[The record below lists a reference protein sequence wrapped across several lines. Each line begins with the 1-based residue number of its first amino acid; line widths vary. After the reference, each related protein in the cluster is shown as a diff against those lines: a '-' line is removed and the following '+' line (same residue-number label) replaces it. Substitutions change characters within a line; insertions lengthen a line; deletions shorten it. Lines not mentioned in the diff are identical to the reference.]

1 MSKTLETSL
10 KLVEN
15 WRDVLKRA
23 WSLRLIAVAGLL
35 TGLEAA
41 MSVLPT
47 EWTFTLP
54 TWLWPT
60 ATLLV
65 TAGAF
70 ASRLIAQ
77 DSLRK

>member
-1 MSKTLETSL
+1 MKP
-10 KLVEN
+10 VEN
-15 WRDVLKRA
+15 WQQILRKA
-23 WSLRLIAVAGLL
+23 WSVRLIALAGLL
-35 TGLEAA
+35 TGVEAA
-41 MSVLPT
+41 MSVLPS
-47 EWTFTLP
+47 EWTFVLP
-54 TWLWPT
+54 AWLWPT